1 MNKEQQTIAG
11 PTLDSAWLIVERSA
25 MLTKA
30 RPITALDARVIFH
43 MGVQS
48 TLAALLGAIPIPDQL
63 TADALA
69 ALQFEVD
76 EFFDLFGL
84 STAVRN

>member
-1 MNKEQQTIAG
+1 MIKEQATPAG

-25 MLTKA
+25 MLARAKA
-30 RPITALDARVIFH
+30 ITPLDARVVFH
-43 MGVQS
+43 MGVQA
-48 TLAALLGAIPIPDQL
+48 TLAALLGAIPMPDQQ

-69 ALQFEVD
+69 CLQFEVE

-84 STAVRN
+84 STGVSN